1 MANPNIKGVTTLNGK
16 TEVASS
22 VGTGGTNVVSAVA
35 ADKVLKVNS
44 IYASNKLST
53 DTLCSVYL
61 TRSSTDYGIAT
72 SITVPVG
79 TTLDV
84 LSNSIYLQES
94 DVLKVQAGDAAGLD
108 VVVSYEE
115 ITDQ

>member
-1 MANPNIKGVTTLNGK
+1 MVNIKNVTTLNGK
-16 TEVASS
+16 TNVAKS
-22 VGTGGTNVVSAVA
+22 VGTGGTVVVSAVA
-35 ADKVLKVNS
+35 ANDVLKVNS
-44 IYASNKLST
+44 VYASNRLSV
-53 DTLCSVYL
+53 DTLCSVFL
-61 TRSSTDYGIAT
+61 TRSSVDYGIAT

-84 LSNSIYLQES
+84 LSNSVYLEAGDS
-94 DVLKVQAGDAAGLD
+94 LKVKAGDASGLD